1 MFAARVRRDGAMFYS
16 SKAVFIR
23 WMLPYGRWTCADGRE
38 VLFDRD
44 YTPICQ
50 RTPPGP
56 VSLADPEE
64 RVRHIS
70 SHHFYVDGTPERCKR
85 AAAMAVLAEWDF
97 VEPVLTQAEDMD
109 FLSKAARAGA
119 TDAELREKFQ
129 ARAAKRS

>member
-1 MFAARVRRDGAMFYS
+1 MFAARFGRRGSEYWS
-16 SKAVFIR
+16 SKAIFIVR
-23 WMLPYGRWTCADGRE
+23 MLPYGVWTCADGRE

-56 VSLADPEE
+56 ASPADPEE

-70 SHHFYVDGTPERCKR
+70 SHHFYVDGTPERRKR

-119 TDAELREKFQ
+119 TEAELREKFQ

>member
-56 VSLADPEE
+56 VSLADPKEW
-64 RVRHIS
+64 VRHIDS
-70 SHHFYVDGTPERCKR
+70 QRFYDDDGTSERRKKV
-85 AAAMAVLAEWDF
+85 AALAALTEWGF
-97 VEPVLTQAEDMD
+97 VEPVLAQVED
-109 FLSKAARAGA
+109 LISSSKTPRGRGRH
-119 TDAELREKFQ
+119 DGYNMQDLR
-129 ARAAKRS
+129 